1 VRGFGLAAILF
12 CVHAVA
18 RPVAS
23 LNAGLGEPPE
33 SVDRDSPS
41 ATVQGFLSAAHA
53 GHYLLAAHYLWLN
66 HLPKSSQAMEGAR
79 LARRL
84 RYVIDRK
91 LYIDFSR
98 EPSADSPARLD
109 ELGTLP
115 LGNTNQPIRLIRVD
129 LGGDHHAWV
138 FSEDTVRAID
148 RLYEEY
154 GPPFGERLPE
164 FLINTQVFALELWQW
179 LGLIL
184 IVLGSTLVSLVI
196 ARLALAVGRKASQLT
211 TLKTHFKWG
220 EILGTSAKGPLRL
233 LLWALTFVAATRLLL
248 LPPKVQGSIDV
259 LGKSLSIVTAAWFL
273 LRALG
278 RAADRFLEL
287 AAGGEPEGP
296 RARSARTQLAILR
309 RVFAITIYLLTGAL
323 LLLQFEVVRHIG
335 VSILA
340 SAGIAGLVVGLAAQ
354 RPLSALLA
362 GVQLSVSQPIR
373 IGDMVVVEG
382 EIGTIEEI
390 RLTHVVVKIW
400 DLRRLMLPITYFLDR
415 PFQNWSRGPPQILG
429 AATLV
434 VDFSCDVDA
443 VRAELKRVLE
453 SEGGSLWDGEVQN
466 LMVTDASSVGMTLRI
481 LVSASDSGKN
491 FDLRCLLRERLLAF
505 VSSHPQW
512 LPVARAENRDA
523 PPM

>member
-12 CVHAVA
+12 CIHATG
-18 RPVAS
+18 RPVVP
-23 LNAGLGEPPE
+23 LNPGLGEPPE

-41 ATVQGFLSAAHA
+41 ATVQGFLQAAHT
-53 GHYLLAAHYLWLN
+53 GHYPLAAHYLWLN
-66 HLPKSSQAMEGAR
+66 HLPKASQAAEGAR

-91 LYIDFSR
+91 LYLDFSR
-98 EPSADSPARLD
+98 EPSVDSPARLD

-129 LGGDHHAWV
+129 LGDDRHAWV

-164 FLINTQVFALELWQW
+164 FLINRQLLALELWQW

-184 IVLGSTLVSLVI
+184 IFLGSTVLSLLL
-196 ARLALAVGRKASQLT
+196 ARLALAIGRKASQLT
-211 TLKTHFKWG
+211 SLKTHFKWG

-233 LLWALTFVAATRLLL
+233 LVWAVSFVAASRLLL
-248 LPPKVQGSIDV
+248 LPPKVQWSIDV
-259 LGKSLSIVTAAWFL
+259 LVKSLSIITAAWFL
-273 LRALG
+273 LRVLG
-278 RAADRFLEL
+278 RAADRFQEL
-287 AAGGEPEGP
+287 AGGGEPEGA

-309 RVFAITIYLLTGAL
+309 RVFAIAIYLITGAL

-340 SAGIAGLVVGLAAQ
+340 SAGIAGLVIGLAAQ

-390 RLTHVVVKIW
+390 RLTYVVVKIW
-400 DLRRLMLPITYFLDR
+400 DLRRLVLPITYFLDR
-415 PFQNWSRGPPQILG
+415 PFQNWSRGAQQILG

-434 VDFSCDVDA
+434 VDFSADVDA
-443 VRAELKRVLE
+443 LRAELKRVLE
-453 SEGGSLWDGEVQN
+453 REGGSLWDGQVQN
-466 LMVTDASSVGMTLRI
+466 LMVTDATNGGMTLRI
-481 LVSASDSGKN
+481 LVSSTDSGKN
-491 FDLRCLLRERLLAF
+491 FDLRCLLRERMLAF
-505 VSSHPQW
+505 IRSHPQW
-512 LPVARAENRDA
+512 LPVTREESRNA